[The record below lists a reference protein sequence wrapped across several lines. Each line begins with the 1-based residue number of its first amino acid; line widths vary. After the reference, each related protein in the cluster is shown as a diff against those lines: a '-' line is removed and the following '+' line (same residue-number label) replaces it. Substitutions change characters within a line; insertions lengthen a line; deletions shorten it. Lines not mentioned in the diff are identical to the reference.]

1 MILANISHIRGAN
14 LEFSIQVLMLFSPLL
29 SDVGV
34 LIFECHENVTKKKE
48 LNRRTEITP
57 EQAFLEYNSD
67 LNIA

>member
-34 LIFECHENVTKKKE
+34 LIFECHENVTKKKRIE
-48 LNRRTEITP
+48 PPNRDYSRTS
-57 EQAFLEYNSD
+57 NSG
-67 LNIA
+67 I